1 MGSSTTRKTW
11 ETTSSKTFLI
21 MNWGWDGKY
30 KDERY
35 ALLEGWKSDYVFE
48 NGETMIIGFS
58 KKN

>member
-1 MGSSTTRKTW
+1 
-11 ETTSSKTFLI
+11 
-21 MNWGWDGKY
+21 MNWGWDGRY

-35 ALLEGWKSDYVFE
+35 ALLEKWTSDYVFE

>member
-1 MGSSTTRKTW
+1 
-11 ETTSSKTFLI
+11 